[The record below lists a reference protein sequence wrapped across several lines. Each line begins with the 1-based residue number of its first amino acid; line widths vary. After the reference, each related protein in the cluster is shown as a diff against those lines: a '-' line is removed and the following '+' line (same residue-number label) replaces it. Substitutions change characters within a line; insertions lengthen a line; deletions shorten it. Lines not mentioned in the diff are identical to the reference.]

1 MKKKKVILFLA
12 CLSLCIWSCEKE
24 VEFNLEDSEPKLV
37 VEGSIEEGLPPIVIL
52 TKSLGF
58 FSKID
63 LSSLENSF
71 LHGAEITVSDD
82 QNTVVLKEYE
92 IRNNGFSYFIYSVDS
107 SDINA
112 MNFLGTFGKEYHLN
126 IKLNNKEFTAST
138 SIPFPKPFDSLWSKI
153 PDEAEMP
160 EDYPDSRLLYAQF
173 TDPDTLGNYF
183 RFFTK
188 RNSEDF
194 LAPLYSTYN
203 DEISN
208 GTKMEMQINSGF
220 QRGDSLNRD
229 TYGYFYKGDTVVVKW
244 SAIDKNTYYFWNT
257 LEFSSG
263 TSGNPFAAPIK
274 VTSNIKGD
282 DVLGIWGG
290 YGSVYDTLII
300 QE

>member
-1 MKKKKVILFLA
+1 MKKVILFLA

-37 VEGSIEEGLPPIVIL
+37 VQGSIEEGLPPIVIL

-126 IKLNNKEFTAST
+126 IKL
-138 SIPFPKPFDSLWSKI
+138 
-153 PDEAEMP
+153 
-160 EDYPDSRLLYAQF
+160 
-173 TDPDTLGNYF
+173 
-183 RFFTK
+183 
-188 RNSEDF
+188 
-194 LAPLYSTYN
+194 
-203 DEISN
+203 
-208 GTKMEMQINSGF
+208 
-220 QRGDSLNRD
+220 
-229 TYGYFYKGDTVVVKW
+229 
-244 SAIDKNTYYFWNT
+244 
-257 LEFSSG
+257 
-263 TSGNPFAAPIK
+263 
-274 VTSNIKGD
+274 
-282 DVLGIWGG
+282 
-290 YGSVYDTLII
+290 
-300 QE
+300 